1 MRSLQREPGLLLALL
16 AVVLLVA
23 IFIVY
28 PQLRVIATPGSGYVA
43 FLTGGTWQRALLN
56 SLEVMALSTTSA
68 VILGFIFA
76 YAMVYTDMPW
86 KPFFR
91 LVGILPLLSPPFVV
105 AAAYVILFGPRG
117 VITYG
122 IFGQTISVFGLGG
135 IWGVQ
140 TIAFFPFA
148 YQLIADVLSRS
159 DARLEQAA
167 RNLGAGPWQVFRT
180 VTLPLTRPG
189 LGAAILTTAIYVLED
204 FGNPALI
211 GGTFTVLPTQAYGL
225 ISGFGDLPGATAV
238 STLLLALALVL
249 YLTKIRLDSGR
260 SFVTVSGRA
269 SSMPRPPVPV
279 RLKWACFSACLA
291 LSILILTVY
300 GSLLVSALT
309 LNFPTVM
316 TPTLQHF
323 QYITT
328 GTNGTALQN
337 TLIFGLAA
345 AAFSAAFALLAG
357 WLVQRVA
364 FTGARAL
371 DFLLIMPA
379 AIPGLFF
386 GIGYAT
392 AFNEPWLDWLGRGYL
407 IIIAMIFWNIP
418 IGYQAAVAGLR
429 QIDRTMDEAAT
440 SLGASSLRGF
450 RDILLPMLS
459 GSLRVG
465 FVTTFVRAVTTLSVV
480 IFLFTPGSTVATIR
494 IYQLVNDLNFGGATA
509 FTVADIAMA
518 IGALVIVGL
527 LARGRTAL
535 IGRAAAAQVALV
547 PPLEHTASG
556 GSPLAR

>member
-16 AVVLLVA
+16 AVVVLVA

-28 PQLRVIATPGSGYVA
+28 PQIRVILTPGAGYIA
-43 FLTGGTWQRALLN
+43 FFAGGSWVRATLN
-56 SLEVMALSTTSA
+56 SLQVMALSTTSA
-68 VILGFIFA
+68 VILGFVFA
-76 YAMVYTDMPW
+76 YAMVYTPMRW

-117 VITYG
+117 LITYG
-122 IFGQTISVFGLGG
+122 VFGQTISVFGLSG

-167 RNLGAGPWQVFRT
+167 RNLGAGPWHVFRT
-180 VTLPLTRPG
+180 VTLPLSRPG

-211 GGTFTVLPTQAYGL
+211 GGTFTVLPVLAYGQL
-225 ISGFGDLPGATAV
+225 SGFGDVQGATAI
-238 STLLLALALVL
+238 STLLLTLALIL
-249 YLTKIRLDSGR
+249 YFAKIRLDGGR
-260 SFVTVSGRA
+260 SFVTVSGKA
-269 SSMPRPPVPV
+269 SSMPRPPVPPA
-279 RLKWACFSACLA
+279 LTWACFVACLL
-291 LSILILTVY
+291 LSGLILLVY

-309 LNFPTVM
+309 LTFPTNF
-316 TPTLQHF
+316 TFTTKHF
-323 QYITT
+323 EYITS

-371 DFLLIMPA
+371 DLLLILPA

-392 AFNEPWLDWLGRGYL
+392 AFNEVWLDWLDRGVL

-418 IGYQAAVAGLR
+418 VGYQAAVAGLR
-429 QIDRTMDEAAT
+429 QIDRSLDEAAT

-450 RDILLPMLS
+450 RDVLLPMLG

-480 IFLFTPGSTVATIR
+480 IFLFTPASTVATIR
-494 IYQLVNDLNFGGATA
+494 IYQLVNDLNFGAATA
-509 FTVADIAMA
+509 FTVADIGMA
-518 IGALVIVGL
+518 IVALSVIAI
-527 LARGRTAL
+527 LARGR
-535 IGRAAAAQVALV
+535 VALG
-547 PPLEHTASG
+547 A
-556 GSPLAR
+556 ARA

>member
-1 MRSLQREPGLLLALL
+1 MRSLQREPGVLLALL
-16 AVVLLVA
+16 AVIALVA
-23 IFIVY
+23 LFIVY
-28 PQLRVIATPGSGYVA
+28 PQLRVIATPGTGYID
-43 FLTGGTWQRALLN
+43 FLTGGTWVRSTWQ
-56 SLEVMALSTTSA
+56 SIQVMLLSTTTA
-68 VILGFIFA
+68 VLLGFVFA
-76 YAMVYTDMPW
+76 YGMVYTNMPW
-86 KPFFR
+86 KRFFR
-91 LVGILPLLSPPFVV
+91 VIGILPLLSPPFVV

-117 VITYG
+117 LISYG
-122 IFGQTISVFGLGG
+122 VFGLTLNVFGLGG

-180 VTLPLTRPG
+180 VTLPLSRPG

-211 GGTFTVLPTQAYGL
+211 GGTYTVLPTQAYGL

-238 STLLLALALVL
+238 STLLLALALIL
-249 YLTKIRLDSGR
+249 YVGKIRLDGGR

-269 SSMPRPPVPV
+269 SSMLRPPVP
-279 RLKWACFSACLA
+279 LALTWTCFVACLL
-291 LSILILTVY
+291 LSVVILTVY

-309 LNFPTVM
+309 LNFPVVL
-316 TPTLQHF
+316 TPTMQHF
-323 QYITT
+323 EYITS

-337 TLIFGLAA
+337 TLVFGLVA
-345 AAFSAAFALLAG
+345 AAFSAGFALLAG

-371 DFLLIMPA
+371 DVLLIMPA

-392 AFNEPWLDWLGRGYL
+392 AFNEPWLDWLDRGVL
-407 IIIAMIFWNIP
+407 IIISMIFWNIP
-418 IGYQAAVAGLR
+418 VGYQAAVAGLR
-429 QIDRTMDEAAT
+429 QIDRTLDEAAT

-450 RDILLPMLS
+450 RDVLVPMLG

-480 IFLFTPGSTVATIR
+480 IFLFTPSSTVATIR
-494 IYQLVNDLNFGGATA
+494 IFQLVNDLNFGRATA
-509 FTVADIAMA
+509 FTVADISMA
-518 IGALVIVGL
+518 IVVLGVFAI
-527 LARGRTAL
+527 LARGRLAL
-535 IGRAAAAQVALV
+535 GAARA
-547 PPLEHTASG
+547 
-556 GSPLAR
+556 

>member
-1 MRSLQREPGLLLALL
+1 MRSLQREPGVLLALF
-16 AVVLLVA
+16 AVIALVA
-23 IFIVY
+23 VFIVY
-28 PQLRVIATPGSGYVA
+28 PQLRVIATPGAGYVD
-43 FLTGGTWQRALLN
+43 FITGGTWVRSTWQ
-56 SLEVMALSTTSA
+56 SIQVMLLSTTTA
-68 VILGFIFA
+68 VLLGFVFA
-76 YAMVYTDMPW
+76 YGMVYTNMPW
-86 KPFFR
+86 KRFFR
-91 LVGILPLLSPPFVV
+91 VIGILPLLSPPFVV

-117 VITYG
+117 LISYG
-122 IFGQTISVFGLGG
+122 IFGQTLNIFGLGG

-167 RNLGAGPWQVFRT
+167 RNLGAGPWQVFRS
-180 VTLPLTRPG
+180 VTLPLSRPG

-211 GGTFTVLPTQAYGL
+211 GGTYTVLPTQAYGL

-238 STLLLALALVL
+238 STLLLGLALIL
-249 YLTKIRLDSGR
+249 YVAKIRLDGGR

-279 RLKWACFSACLA
+279 ALSWTCFIACLA
-291 LSILILTVY
+291 LSVVIITVY
-300 GSLLVSALT
+300 GSILVSALT
-309 LNFPTVM
+309 LNFPTVL

-323 QYITT
+323 EYITT

-337 TLIFGLAA
+337 TLVFGLAA
-345 AAFSAAFALLAG
+345 ATFSAGFALLAG
-357 WLVQRVA
+357 WLVERGAWRGRRV
-364 FTGARAL
+364 L

-392 AFNEPWLDWLGRGYL
+392 AFNEPWLDWLDRGVL
-407 IIIAMIFWNIP
+407 IIISMIFWNIP
-418 IGYQAAVAGLR
+418 VGYQAAVAGLR

-450 RDILLPMLS
+450 RDVIVPMLG

-480 IFLFTPGSTVATIR
+480 IFLFTPSSTVATIR
-494 IYQLVNDLNFGGATA
+494 IFQLVNDLNFGRATA
-509 FTVADIAMA
+509 FTVADIGLAIMA
-518 IGALVIVGL
+518 LSIMAV
-527 LARGRTAL
+527 LARGRIAL
-535 IGRAAAAQVALV
+535 GAARA
-547 PPLEHTASG
+547 
-556 GSPLAR
+556 